1 MPRHKGSI
9 SCQHME
15 SAVSPSCQK
24 MARVV
29 TVVRRPNAQ
38 GGYSEMR
45 YVWCWEHYLE
55 LEEKARHSSTLEVV
69 SAELLYP
76 ESE

>member
-1 MPRHKGSI
+1 
-9 SCQHME
+9 
-15 SAVSPSCQK
+15 

-76 ESE
+76 E